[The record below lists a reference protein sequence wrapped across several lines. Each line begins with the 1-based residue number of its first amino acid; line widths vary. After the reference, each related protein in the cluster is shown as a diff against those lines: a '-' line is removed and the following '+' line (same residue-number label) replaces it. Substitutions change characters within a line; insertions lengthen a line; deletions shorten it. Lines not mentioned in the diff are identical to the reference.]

1 MHWILVYLPYSTPLF
16 YVAKS
21 SWSDAPCHAT
31 FRLTFRSLLYIL
43 SCSVYLLLLFAPLIY
58 LFNPFR
64 FVCTCFSVFD
74 FEQKDQML
82 KRVQTEEK
90 NGKRWAGGDVS
101 QTKHDVEDTQSMA
114 NTYSLLRTS
123 PRRDIAALP
132 SNRMRWCIPDC
143 VYRIP
148 ATERKEI
155 ATEISF
161 VRIIYYHYYYIA
173 NAYNW

>member
-1 MHWILVYLPYSTPLF
+1 MLGIFIIIICAVDLF
-16 YVAKS
+16 IQPV
-21 SWSDAPCHAT
+21 PI
-31 FRLTFRSLLYIL
+31 RLH
-43 SCSVYLLLLFAPLIY
+43 V
-58 LFNPFR
+58 
-64 FVCTCFSVFD
+64 FSVFD